1 MSSCSASGRRTAAP
15 GSGSGTTSG
24 PDARS
29 RTCRGLDLHR
39 AVLSSPLADVL
50 LDEALDQTPFRVIPE
65 VARIRA
71 RLVVHEFE
79 VPHQADVWRLLL
91 HLAGFHQLVRGEP
104 AQVVVALEI
113 ESRDASIL
121 DGERVCLA
129 LRVED
134 EPI

>member
-1 MSSCSASGRRTAAP
+1 M
-15 GSGSGTTSG
+15 
-24 PDARS
+24 
-29 RTCRGLDLHR
+29 
-39 AVLSSPLADVL
+39 L

-71 RLVVHEFE
+71 GLVVHEFE

-91 HLAGFHQLVRGEP
+91 HLAGFHHLVRGEP